1 MMSKIVFVML
11 LSLVM
16 TLSPSYGQPPD
27 NNSETAIKQLERE
40 LETALSKNDSAALE
54 RILADDYIEIDAQ
67 GGVKRKADVI
77 ALARARSA
85 PSRGVSVGPEKTVDE
100 LAIRLFGDSALVVGR
115 TTIRYQFMENQSSPS
130 QKQFQN
136 SGAVDQERFLRTYS
150 KLNGHW
156 QLIAWQTTSI
166 AKR

>member
-1 MMSKIVFVML
+1 MTSKIFFVVL
-11 LSLVM
+11 GLVM

-27 NNSETAIKQLERE
+27 NNNEAAIKQLERE

-67 GGVKRKADVI
+67 GGVRRKADVI
-77 ALARARSA
+77 ALARAKSA
-85 PSRGVSVGPEKTVDE
+85 PSRGVSIGPEKTVDD
-100 LAIRLFGDSALVVGR
+100 LAIRLHGDSAIVVGR
-115 TTIRYQFMENQSSPS
+115 TTIRYQFMENQSSPL

-136 SGAVDQERFLRTYS
+136 TSNIDQERFLRAYA
-150 KLNGHW
+150 KLNGGW
-156 QLIAWQTTSI
+156 QLVASQTTSI